1 MDNFWKNYQYL
12 CAKKGV
18 SVYEAAKACGIKSSG
33 TVSYWRNGSRPN
45 AETLNNMLAYFGVDP
60 FEFIHGDIE
69 AHDRAKQFQ
78 SQVADDPLYSAIL
91 KLTPQQ
97 RILVMGFIAGLSAN
111 SDNSVR
117 AI

>member
-18 SVYEAAKACGIKSSG
+18 SIYEAAKACGIKSSG
-33 TVSYWRNGSRPN
+33 TISYWRQGSKPN
-45 AETLNNMLAYFGVDP
+45 AETLNRILDYFDVMP
-60 FEFIHGDIE
+60 NELIHEDLE
-69 AHDRAKQFQ
+69 AKDKAKQFQ

-111 SDNSVR
+111 SDNSLR